1 MRYDGTSKRVRE
13 VTVGFDV
20 SMFDRE
26 IPKSAYCLFFFIKL
40 FMIVIFK
47 KSWMPV
53 EVLKLCYSFISN

>member
-26 IPKSAYCLFFFIKL
+26 IPKSANNFFF
-40 FMIVIFK
+40 FDQIVYDSYI
-47 KSWMPV
+47 
-53 EVLKLCYSFISN
+53 